1 MAIFQAGESDIQ
13 VIQEMFPNVASETI
27 RKLLVEQKLSLNQVI
42 DVLVGNGDTPKKPS
56 LATLLS
62 KHSRENIDTRN
73 ENIIRTNRS
82 CTWNKACVFYKRAIT
97 TSPELLR
104 APITVE
110 FSGEEGLDAGA
121 LLFEF
126 YQEVIPKINDEY
138 FEGSD
143 ERRIP
148 KCHWG
153 SAAQME
159 MAGAVIAHSI
169 LQGGPGMPCLHPA
182 IYQSMAS
189 DELQISMSSLEVDEL
204 PTVEDIPRNASTV
217 DLLEMIDLVS

>member
-1 MAIFQAGESDIQ
+1 
-13 VIQEMFPNVASETI
+13 MFPNVDSDTI
-27 RKLLVEQKLSLNQVI
+27 RNLRVEQNLSLNQVI
-42 DVLVGNGDTPKKPS
+42 DVLLGNEHTARKLS
-56 LATLLS
+56 LTALLS
-62 KHSRENIDTRN
+62 KHSRENTDTRN
-73 ENIIRTNRS
+73 ENIIQTNRS
-82 CTWNKACVFYKRAIT
+82 CAWNKACVFYKRAIT
-97 TSPELLR
+97 TSPELLK
-104 APITVE
+104 ASLMVE

-126 YQEVIPKINDEY
+126 YQEVIQKINEEY

-153 SAAQME
+153 SAPQME

-169 LQGGPGMPCLHPA
+169 LQGGPGMPCIHPA

-189 DELQISMSSLEVDEL
+189 GELQISMSSLEVDAL
-204 PTVEDIPRNASTV
+204 PSAEDIPRNASTI